1 MQVLAPR
8 GARLQSGT
16 GIRRWNPRTGTD
28 KLVWDPFR
36 VPQSL
41 DGSAQRLKNGNTL
54 IMFGANTDPTT
65 LLSKNPQTFTLVE
78 ADANT
83 EAGAVAVLDIQIP
96 LPPGTGQIYRALPVE
111 ALFGEVPGKEQH
123 H

>member
-1 MQVLAPR
+1 
-8 GARLQSGT
+8 
-16 GIRRWNPRTGTD
+16 
-28 KLVWDPFR
+28 
-36 VPQSL
+36 
-41 DGSAQRLKNGNTL
+41 
-54 IMFGANTDPTT
+54 MFGANTDPTT

-96 LPPGTGQIYRALPVE
+96 LSPGTGQIYRALPVE